1 MEFNITGI
9 VIAFL
14 LVIVLGLQVELNSL
28 SRKSKERD
36 EIISKKMDELLKEK
50 EKGKEKGKEK
60 DIKVTDIQF

>member
-36 EIISKKMDELLKEK
+36 EINSKKMDELLKEK